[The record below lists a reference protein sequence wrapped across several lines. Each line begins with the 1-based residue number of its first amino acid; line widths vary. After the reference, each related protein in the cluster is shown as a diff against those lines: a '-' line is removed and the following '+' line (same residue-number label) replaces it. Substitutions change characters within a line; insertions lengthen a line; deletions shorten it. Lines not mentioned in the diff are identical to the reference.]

1 MAIFRKAVNL
11 NMLIKVPELYGL
23 YREYVDTD
31 IQLMDALPLLPMA
44 SSLMDSENIHKYAVT
59 PQMVSNWITAE
70 GAMVLMP
77 DYYSISNM
85 LNEALYRNE

>member
-1 MAIFRKAVNL
+1 
-11 NMLIKVPELYGL
+11 MLIKVPELYGL

-31 IQLMDALPLLPMA
+31 VQLMDVLPLLPMA
-44 SSLMDSENIHKYAVT
+44 SSLMNSENIHKYAVT
-59 PQMVSNWITAE
+59 PQMVYNWITAE

-77 DYYSISNM
+77 DYYSISTL